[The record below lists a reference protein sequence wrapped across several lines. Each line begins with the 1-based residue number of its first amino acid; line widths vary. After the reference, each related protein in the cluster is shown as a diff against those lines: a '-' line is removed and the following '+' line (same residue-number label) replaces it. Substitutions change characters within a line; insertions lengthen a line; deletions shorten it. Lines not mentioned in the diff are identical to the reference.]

1 MTSFCS
7 SCLKDL
13 KVEESLNNNRILLLS
28 QDFVISRSI
37 SFYIAYE
44 HASSGGY
51 PLIISNK
58 SLTLNNL
65 PVFVDMSTNKTDI
78 SDINNN
84 KPYTPY
90 SWAPAVL
97 DRIGIKYT
105 KDANELKLLMAS
117 IHAFKPHIPTLLI
130 IDSLSSYLDPDSSL
144 GRSDTILYERC
155 FQTLHFIDDAVSY
168 IDSLSPHN
176 NSIDSTSSPLR
187 LCITDTSTN
196 KAYLKLL
203 SAITY
208 RHTLHLE
215 PDPTPQHVHTATL
228 TDREYILK
236 RTGRDITA
244 REDSEATV
252 CATMIY
258 IPTNNTLRIEM
269 MS

>member
-155 FQTLHFIDDAVSY
+155 FQTLHFIDDAISY
-168 IDSLSPHN
+168 INSLSPHIA
-176 NSIDSTSSPLR
+176 SITDYSSPPLR
-187 LCITDTSTN
+187 LFITDTSTN

-208 RHTLHLE
+208 RHTLQLE
-215 PDPTPQHVHTATL
+215 PTPTPQHVYTISSS
-228 TDREYILK
+228 DREYTLK
-236 RTGRDITA
+236 RRDITA

-252 CATMIY
+252 SAMMTYM
-258 IPTNNTLRIEM
+258 PNSNTLRIEM
-269 MS
+269 IS

>member
-7 SCLKDL
+7 SCFQNLKD
-13 KVEESLNNNRILLLS
+13 EESFNNNQILLLS

-37 SFYIAYE
+37 SFYVAYE

-58 SLTLNNL
+58 SLTQNNL
-65 PVFVDMSTNKTDI
+65 PVYVDLSTNKTDI
-78 SDINNN
+78 SNI
-84 KPYTPY
+84 PYTPY

-97 DRIGIKYT
+97 DRIGIKYI

-130 IDSLSSYLDPDSSL
+130 IDNLSCYLDPDSSI
-144 GRSDTILYERC
+144 GRNDTILYERC
-155 FQTLHFIDDAVSY
+155 FQTLHFIDDAISY
-168 IDSLSPHN
+168 INSLSPHIA
-176 NSIDSTSSPLR
+176 SITDYSSPPLR
-187 LCITDTSTN
+187 LFITDTSTN

-208 RHTLHLE
+208 RHTLQLE
-215 PDPTPQHVHTATL
+215 PTPTPQHVYTISSS
-228 TDREYILK
+228 DREYTLK
-236 RTGRDITA
+236 RRDITA

-252 CATMIY
+252 SAMMTYM
-258 IPTNNTLRIEM
+258 PNSNTLRIEM
-269 MS
+269 IS

>member
-1 MTSFCS
+1 MASLCS
-7 SCLKDL
+7 SCFQNLKD
-13 KVEESLNNNRILLLS
+13 EESLNNYRILLLS

-44 HASSGGY
+44 HASSSGY
-51 PLIISNK
+51 PLIISNR
-58 SLTLNNL
+58 SLAQNNL
-65 PVFVDMSTNKTDI
+65 PVYADMSTNKTVDNCN
-78 SDINNN
+78 SNNI
-84 KPYTPY
+84 PYPPY

-97 DRIGIKYT
+97 DRIGIKYI

-130 IDSLSSYLDPDSSL
+130 IDNLSSYLDPDSSL

-168 IDSLSPHN
+168 INSLSPHIA
-176 NSIDSTSSPLR
+176 SITDSSSPPLR
-187 LCITDTSTN
+187 LFITDTSTN

-208 RHTLHLE
+208 KHTLHLE
-215 PDPTPQHVHTATL
+215 PTPAPQHTHTVTS
-228 TDREYILK
+228 TDRVYILK
-236 RTGRDITA
+236 RRDITA

-252 CATMIY
+252 CAAMTYM
-258 IPTNNTLRIEM
+258 PTNNTLRIEM
-269 MS
+269 IS

>member
-7 SCLKDL
+7 SCFKNL
-13 KVEESLNNNRILLLS
+13 KVEESFNNNRILLLA

-37 SFYIAYE
+37 SFYVAYE

-58 SLTLNNL
+58 SLTQNNV
-65 PVFVDMSTNKTDI
+65 PVYVDMSTNKTDYSYNTNI
-78 SDINNN
+78 PS
-84 KPYTPY
+84 TPY

-97 DRIGIKYT
+97 DRIGIKYV

-117 IHAFKPHIPTLLI
+117 IHALKPHIPTLLI
-130 IDSLSSYLDPDSSL
+130 IDNLSTYLDPDSSL

-155 FQTLHFIDDAVSY
+155 FQTLHFVDDSVSY
-168 IDSLSPHN
+168 INSLSSHTGS
-176 NSIDSTSSPLR
+176 SIDSPSSSPPLR
-187 LCITDTSTN
+187 LFITDTSTN

-215 PDPTPQHVHTATL
+215 PNPTPQQAYTVSSP
-228 TDREYILK
+228 DKEYTLK
-236 RTGRDITA
+236 RRDMTA

-252 CATMIY
+252 CARMTYM
-258 IPTNNTLRIEM
+258 PNNNTLRIEM
-269 MS
+269 TP